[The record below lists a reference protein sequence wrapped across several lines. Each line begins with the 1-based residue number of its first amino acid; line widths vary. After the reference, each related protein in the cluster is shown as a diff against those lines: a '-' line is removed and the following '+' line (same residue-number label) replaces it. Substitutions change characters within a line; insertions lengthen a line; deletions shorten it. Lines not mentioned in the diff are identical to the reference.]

1 MSSHTITII
10 IAVVYF
16 VVILVIGYLA
26 GLRTKGMKDYMIG
39 GQSLGVWI
47 TSLGIMAAVMSGW
60 TWLGNPGYTYT
71 YGYSGHVRMNGIAC
85 LGLVLCY
92 FAIAKPVRVISEKHG
107 CLSLPDIL
115 ATRFNNN
122 KTIHILT
129 CAIILIGCFTYLVSQ
144 WSSMGVV
151 MEYILGIDYKWG
163 LVIGAIIITA
173 YVMFGGMLA
182 SMWTNFFQMILMFV
196 FAIVL
201 MFVCFKACGGLT
213 NMNEMAAAIDPGM
226 VTPTWSEN
234 GMSFI
239 YIFSYQF
246 LLVALGYGGQ
256 PGINTKFMMVNSRK
270 ELKWSPLISVVALVI
285 GCSTFF
291 AGIAGAD
298 LVAAGA
304 FDAPAKNDQILLSLI
319 DYLFTPGLGACI
331 LVAVMAAVMSTA
343 ETYLFQAAT
352 TMTQDLAVKVFGIKW
367 DDKKT
372 LRISRIVMIC
382 VTIVTVILALDPP
395 DLIANLGTQAFGSFC
410 GGFGAVMYIGMRW
423 RRVNSKAAIAG
434 LVTGLCLSGIFPLIN
449 TVFFNN
455 ALLPGFTAA
464 GLGVVASAVV
474 IILVTLCTK
483 REDSIVFSHFTN

>member
-1 MSSHTITII
+1 MNPHTITII

-16 VVILVIGYLA
+16 AAILVIGYLA

-60 TWLGNPGYTYT
+60 TWLGNPGYTFT
-71 YGYSGHVRMNGIAC
+71 YGYSAHIRMNGISC

-92 FAIAKPVRVISEKHG
+92 FAIAKPVRIISEKHG

-115 ATRFNNN
+115 STRFNNN
-122 KTIHILT
+122 KAIHILT

-144 WSSMGVV
+144 WTSMGTV

-163 LVIGAIIITA
+163 LVIGAVIITA

-201 MFVCFKACGGLT
+201 LFMCCKACGGFT

-226 VTPTWSEN
+226 VTPTWNEK
-234 GMSFI
+234 GMNFM

-256 PGINTKFMMVNSRK
+256 PGINTKFMMVSSRK
-270 ELKWSPLISVVALVI
+270 ELKWSPLISIAALVI
-285 GCSTFF
+285 GCTPAF

-298 LVAAGA
+298 LVAAGII
-304 FDAPAKNDQILLSLI
+304 DAPAKNDQILLSMI
-319 DYLFTPGLGACI
+319 DHLFAPGIGACI

-352 TMTQDLAVKVFGIKW
+352 TMTQDMAVKVFGIKW

-382 VTIVTVILALDPP
+382 ATIVTVLLALNPP
-395 DLIANLGTQAFGSFC
+395 ELIANIGTQAFGTFC
-410 GGFGAVMYIGMRW
+410 GGFGAVMYLSMRW
-423 RRVNSKAAIAG
+423 RRVNTKAAIAG
-434 LVTGLCLSGIFPLIN
+434 LVVGLCMGGIFPLIN

-455 ALLPGFTAA
+455 TLLPSINPA
-464 GLGVVASAVV
+464 GLGVVMSAVV
-474 IILVTLCTK
+474 IIVVTLCTK
-483 REDSIVFSHFTN
+483 REQSIAFDHFSD